1 MNFDDLKKDWKE
13 ENTDKVDLSINLS
26 QKREAAT
33 AIDKIRK
40 RMKNEYIVNVL
51 LTVVAV
57 LFVGYKL
64 AYNDVRV
71 FTILVVFIYMGS
83 WAILT
88 AFYLKRFKDFYN
100 KSYHLEYSSLE
111 NLLWF
116 SYEMRLNLDAYKL
129 LSFSSAI
136 VGFGAAVMFI
146 GLELSNQYMT
156 MLSEVNFSSI
166 ETYWPLLAMAI
177 YFIVMAFVAFSLI
190 RMAIRGYE
198 KPFQKIQLSIK
209 YLQEFGDFDNESE
222 KA

>member
-88 AFYLKRFKDFYN
+88 VFYLKRFKDFYN

-136 VGFGAAVMFI
+136 VGFGAAVMVI

-209 YLQEFGDFDNESE
+209 YLQEFGDFDNENE